1 MSRHLY
7 SNLYKTIA
15 LIISSSIFIVSLIC
29 FLCSLLVDK
38 TVNITSIILVVS
50 SIVFYCIVIVVASI
64 LDLKAKKKII
74 FSEDSIIY
82 NGRTYYKNEISF
94 RHFKFYI
101 SIFEPSLVFP
111 KLQINVNGLS
121 ITCCLSK
128 KDIKRLVKFGYD
140 VIAV

>member
-1 MSRHLY
+1 MSRYLY

-15 LIISSSIFIVSLIC
+15 LIISSSIFIVSLIY

-50 SIVFYCIVIVVASI
+50 SIVFYCIVIVVVSI
-64 LDLKAKKKII
+64 LDIKAKKKII

-111 KLQINVNGLS
+111 KLQINVDGLS
-121 ITCCLSK
+121 ITCYLSK

-140 VIAV
+140 VMTV